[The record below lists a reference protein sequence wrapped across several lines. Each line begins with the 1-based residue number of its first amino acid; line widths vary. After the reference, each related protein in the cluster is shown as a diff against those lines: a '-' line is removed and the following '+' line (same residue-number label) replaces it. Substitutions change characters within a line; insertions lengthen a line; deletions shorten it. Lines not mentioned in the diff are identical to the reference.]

1 MSAQENK
8 ALVRRYI
15 EEVHNKGNLY
25 AVEEFFAVDSIDHNA
40 LPGTPSGLS
49 GMKQTHAIIHT
60 AFANIN
66 VSIEDMVA
74 EGDKVVVRFT
84 ASGIHKGEFMG
95 ISTTGRQF
103 TIMEIR
109 IYRIAAGK
117 IVEHWGLLDQ
127 TDLLQQLGVTSA
139 PE

>member
-8 ALVRRYI
+8 ALVRRYM
-15 EEVHNKGNLY
+15 EEVHNKGNLN
-25 AVEEFFAVDSIDHNA
+25 AVEEFFAVDFVDHSA
-40 LPGTPSGLS
+40 FPDPPSGVS

-66 VSIEDMVA
+66 VSIEDLVA

-95 ISTTGRQF
+95 IPATGRQF

-109 IYRIAAGK
+109 IYRIAAGR

-127 TDLLQQLGVTSA
+127 TELLQQLGVTSA
-139 PE
+139 PG